1 MIYGYA
7 RVSTADQAPELQVTA
22 LKGAGCEQVV
32 IEHASGGKR
41 ERPELQSLLSRLVAE
56 DVLIVWKLD
65 RLSRSLVDLLWI
77 LDRITEAGAGF
88 RSVTESIDTTT
99 AAGRM
104 LLMMLGAFAEFERE
118 MIRERTR
125 AGLEAAKKKGRLLG
139 RRPKLTPEQQAM
151 VVELL
156 TAGRGQREVARLFGV
171 SQRTIGRIWRRNN
184 TPRVS
189 ASQEPASDCPSKDL
203 PGEGQKRTLV
213 PRPGE
218 VMEVTGVCAP

>member
-7 RVSTADQAPELQVTA
+7 RVSTTEQAPGLQVGA
-22 LKGAGCEQVV
+22 LEAAGCEEV
-32 IEHASGGKR
+32 IVERASGGKR
-41 ERPELQSLLSRLVAE
+41 DRPELQRLLSRLADG
-56 DVLIVWKLD
+56 DVLVVWKLD
-65 RLSRSLVDLLWI
+65 RLSRSLKDLLW
-77 LDRITEAGAGF
+77 LLERIEQAGAGF

-104 LLMMLGAFAEFERE
+104 LMQMLGAFAEFERA
-118 MIRERTR
+118 MIQERTR

-156 TAGRGQREVARLFGV
+156 TTGRGQREVARLFGV

-189 ASQEPASDCPSKDL
+189 ASPEPTSDCLPKNL
-203 PGEGQKRTLV
+203 PGEGQKRT
-213 PRPGE
+213 
-218 VMEVTGVCAP
+218 VMTHRGAA